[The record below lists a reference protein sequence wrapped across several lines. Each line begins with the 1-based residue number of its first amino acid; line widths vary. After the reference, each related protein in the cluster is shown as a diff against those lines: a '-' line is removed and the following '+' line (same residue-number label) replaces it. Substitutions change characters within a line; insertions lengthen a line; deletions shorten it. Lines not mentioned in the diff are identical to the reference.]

1 MTNNKTDLAA
11 ITEVIEDYFQGM
23 YQSDGARLRR
33 AFHANARIAGHGSD
47 GGFNELTVEQFA
59 RFAEKQ
65 QPSAAAKGEPY
76 DMAIVTI
83 DIVGVAAVVKVADA
97 YIGRDFTDYL
107 SLLQVDGKWVIY
119 GKIWHAK

>member
-1 MTNNKTDLAA
+1 MSVTAKPYTDWVGN
-11 ITEVIEDYFQGM
+11 TEVIEDYFQGM

-65 QPSAAAKGEPY
+65 QPSAAAKGA
-76 DMAIVTI
+76 M
-83 DIVGVAAVVKVADA
+83 GVDDCH
-97 YIGRDFTDYL
+97 G
-107 SLLQVDGKWVIY
+107 
-119 GKIWHAK
+119 